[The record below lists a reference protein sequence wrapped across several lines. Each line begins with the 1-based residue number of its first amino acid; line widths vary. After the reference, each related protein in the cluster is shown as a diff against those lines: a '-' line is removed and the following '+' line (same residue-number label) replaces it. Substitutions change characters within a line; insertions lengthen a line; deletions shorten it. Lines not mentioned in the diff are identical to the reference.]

1 MKKKIITL
9 IFFVGLCLIN
19 QAQKNYTVEYDK
31 LSDKTSFF
39 ETTFENGKRT
49 SSPVDKIALEQGDIL
64 KIKILNIN
72 ELVFD
77 TEIYK
82 TATSKPS
89 SYDKTPVS
97 AALAALST
105 FVPGA
110 GALKMLMDLSSNKP
124 SQVKGS
130 RGSISEQQ
138 KVILSTRKH
147 IFKGHKKLKELIQMV
162 ADHEESAKV
171 ISSREL
177 SYKQIENKLLQA
189 NEKFSNSEIEDKIA
203 EVNNIIDSI
212 GDLMR
217 IVDSISISTIE
228 LDKESIKKDFS
239 ELKNQ
244 FGNFKSEYAPEGYF
258 YQENFF
264 SLLNEFYSVDFYQ
277 EFTYLAEGPDNG
289 WTPLSNL
296 KSLEYLLVFKDKS
309 SSNIEHS
316 KTLSFPVKEPYGP
329 DWSFGVYLVNSFS
342 GFQNYTIEE
351 FEGDTWLGTPDT
363 LLISNSTSSYIRPS
377 IGTSLNFDIPSNG
390 KIQPNL
396 MLGASVRFGENDSKY
411 INILLGGGFKFKK
424 LNQLSFSG
432 GLAFCQSSILKE
444 DYSLNKKFVNNLD
457 EDYWGGYNYDEL
469 FIKTFNP
476 GLFFGISYGF

>member
-1 MKKKIITL
+1 MKEKIITL
-9 IFFVGLCLIN
+9 IFFVGIFLIN
-19 QAQKNYTVEYDK
+19 QAQKNYIVEYDK
-31 LSDKTSFF
+31 LSNKTSFF

-49 SSPVDKIALEQGDIL
+49 SSPISKINLAQGDIL
-64 KIKILNIN
+64 KIRIININ

-77 TEIYK
+77 TEIIK

-89 SYDKTPVS
+89 SNETSPVS
-97 AALAALST
+97 AALAALTS
-105 FVPGA
+105 FVPGI
-110 GALKMLMDLSSNKP
+110 GALSMLIDISNNQP
-124 SQVKGS
+124 SKVQGL

-138 KVILSTRKH
+138 KIILSVRKH
-147 IFKGHKKLKELIQMV
+147 IYKGYKSLKELIKMV

-177 SYKQIENKLLQA
+177 SYKQIEKKLLQA
-189 NEKFSNSEIEDKIA
+189 NEKFSNSEIEDKIT
-203 EVNNIIDSI
+203 ELNNIIDSI
-212 GDLMR
+212 GELMN
-217 IVDSISISTIE
+217 IMDTISISTNE
-228 LDKESIKKDFS
+228 YDKESINKNFS
-239 ELKNQ
+239 KLKNQ
-244 FGNFKSEYAPEGYF
+244 FSDFKLEYTPDGYF

-264 SLLNEFYSVDFYQ
+264 SLLNEFYSVDFSQ

-342 GFQNYTIEE
+342 GFQNYTVEE
-351 FEGDTWLGTPDT
+351 FEGDSWLGTPDT
-363 LLISNSTSSYIRPS
+363 LMVSNSTSSYIRPS
-377 IGTSLNFDIPSNG
+377 VGTSLNFDIPSNG

-396 MLGASVRFGENDSKY
+396 MLGASVRFGENESKY
-411 INILLGGGFKFKK
+411 INVLLGGGFKFKK

-444 DYSLNKKFVNNLD
+444 DYSLNKKFVNNL
-457 EDYWGGYNYDEL
+457 EYYWDGYNYNEL